1 MIHDAWS
8 TLGGRSTRSDFYI
21 KIFLVSFL
29 PLFSKGKRRN
39 ELACFACYRETRT
52 NSKRFGRHGFA
63 KRGDPRIK
71 LICPTLGERQTY
83 YLVMRGNNRRGSV
96 SVIDEEREQSC
107 MKYDTETLGR
117 VADDDDVRDQGR
129 LKFYLFD
136 RIRILLFFIRR
147 IEISWAAWDRL
158 GK

>member
-1 MIHDAWS
+1 MFRVLS
-8 TLGGRSTRSDFYI
+8 GNPNELETLWATRIRETGRSAN
-21 KIFLVSFL
+21 KIDLS
-29 PLFSKGKRRN
+29 
-39 ELACFACYRETRT
+39 
-52 NSKRFGRHGFA
+52 
-63 KRGDPRIK
+63 DPRWTTDV
-71 LICPTLGERQTY
+71 LSRDAREY
-83 YLVMRGNNRRGSV
+83 NRRGSV

-117 VADDDDVRDQGR
+117 VADDDVDFRDQGR